1 MIWLA
6 VALGGA
12 LGAISRYGLMQYLMP
27 VEAKQFPWG
36 TLTVNIVGSALI
48 GLCYVLLVEK
58 QWVDIKWVAIEWRP
72 FLMVGFLGAFTT
84 YSTFALESFL
94 LWQSGQIHFAISY
107 AMASLLG
114 CILAVSASIF
124 IITFVTTHG

>member
-48 GLCYVLLVEK
+48 GLCYVLLV
-58 QWVDIKWVAIEWRP
+58 
-72 FLMVGFLGAFTT
+72 
-84 YSTFALESFL
+84 
-94 LWQSGQIHFAISY
+94 
-107 AMASLLG
+107 
-114 CILAVSASIF
+114 
-124 IITFVTTHG
+124 

>member
-12 LGAISRYGLMQYLMP
+12 LGAVGRYGLIHHLMP
-27 VEAKQFPWG
+27 VQAKQFPWG
-36 TLTVNIVGSALI
+36 TLTANIVGSALV

-58 QWVDIKWVAIEWRP
+58 QWGDIRWVAIEWRP

-94 LWQSGQIHFAISY
+94 LWQEGQVYYAISY
-107 AMASLLG
+107 AIASLLG

-124 IITFVTTHG
+124 IATKLFH

>member
-58 QWVDIKWVAIEWRP
+58 QWGDIKWVAIEWRP

-94 LWQSGQIHFAISY
+94 LWQEGQTYYAISY
-107 AMASLLG
+107 AIASLLG
-114 CILAVSASIF
+114 CILAVTASIF
-124 IITFVTTHG
+124 IATKLFH

>member
-12 LGAISRYGLMQYLMP
+12 LGAVGRYGLTYYLIP

-36 TLTVNIVGSALI
+36 TLTTNIVGSALI
-48 GLCYVLLVEK
+48 GLCYVLLIEK
-58 QWVDIKWVAIEWRP
+58 QWVAIEWRP

-94 LWQSGQIHFAISY
+94 LWQEGQTNYAISY
-107 AMASLLG
+107 AIASLMG
-114 CILAVSASIF
+114 CILAVSASV
-124 IITFVTTHG
+124 FVATKLFN

>member
-12 LGAISRYGLMQYLMP
+12 LGAVGRYGLIYYLMP
-27 VEAKQFPWG
+27 VQGKQFPWG
-36 TLTVNIVGSALI
+36 TLTANIIGSALV
-48 GLCYVLLVEK
+48 GLCYFIIVEK
-58 QWVDIKWVAIEWRP
+58 QWVAIEWRP

-94 LWQSGQIHFAISY
+94 LWQEGQISY
-107 AMASLLG
+107 ALSYAVASLLG

-124 IITFVTTHG
+124 IATKLFN

>member
-12 LGAISRYGLMQYLMP
+12 LGAVGRYGLTHHLLP
-27 VEAKQFPWG
+27 VGAKQFPWG
-36 TLTVNIVGSALI
+36 TLTANIVGSVLL
-48 GLCYVLLVEK
+48 GVCYVLLVEK
-58 QWVDIKWVAIEWRP
+58 QWVAIEWRP